1 MNKNCEILKSN
12 ACGKKIVLKKKL
24 DKKYLQTTDVANA
37 DVIRNR
43 MRDHS

>member
-24 DKKYLQTTDVANA
+24 DKKYTYVANA